1 MSSYGTRFARSRRVQ
16 RHRLLR
22 RLVAFLLVCGLS
34 TIVPLAHSSPPD
46 PTWVAGLYDDGDHD
60 DVVLAITSASGLPA
74 IDGMAVS
81 RATVST
87 LRTVPLEPP
96 QIRSSSRISPVDRAP
111 PSR

>member
-1 MSSYGTRFARSRRVQ
+1 
-16 RHRLLR
+16 
-22 RLVAFLLVCGLS
+22 
-34 TIVPLAHSSPPD
+34 
-46 PTWVAGLYDDGDHD
+46 
-60 DVVLAITSASGLPA
+60 VLAITSASGLPA

-96 QIRSSSRISPVDRAP
+96 RIRSSSRISPVDRAP